1 MLQIILICLRRTIL
15 FMALLLSCSYSLMAH
30 AALNLELTQGKNA
43 ALPIA
48 VVPFAGQAAQ
58 STLAAASGS
67 NVAYIIQQDLQNS
80 GQFYATAWSK
90 MSQQPHAAAQFT
102 PKYWQQLGVDDVLVG
117 QVSALPAGRYKI
129 HFALLAVYPT
139 VKNANAANPSSNILL
154 SQDIAVAAGQLR
166 QAAHHISDVVY
177 KNLLGTPGVFSTR
190 IAYVNWYIGKRYDAA
205 SKSYQPR
212 YRWGLQLADA
222 DGYAVKTLL
231 TSPWPIMSP
240 AWSPDGKQIAYVSF
254 ENNQAQVFL
263 QQIASGRRQVISEAA
278 GINGAP
284 AFSPDGKSL
293 ALVLSL
299 AGHSSIYIMRLP
311 SGKPQPMMPAAM
323 SVGCI
328 DTEPTWAPDGKSVVF
343 TSDRGGSPQLYQYDL
358 TQPAQAPQRV
368 TFSGN
373 YNAHAAFLPNGKQL
387 VLMHRDRGSSIFSIA
402 KLNLSSGRL
411 QPLTT
416 DISSQA
422 PSVAPN
428 GQMVLYS
435 TRYGNNTI
443 LGEVSINGD
452 IKLRLPLQSDN
463 SVQKVE
469 VKDPAW
475 SPFLSLG
482 TN

>member
-1 MLQIILICLRRTIL
+1 
-15 FMALLLSCSYSLMAH
+15 
-30 AALNLELTQGKNA
+30 
-43 ALPIA
+43 
-48 VVPFAGQAAQ
+48 
-58 STLAAASGS
+58 
-67 NVAYIIQQDLQNS
+67 
-80 GQFYATAWSK
+80 
-90 MSQQPHAAAQFT
+90 
-102 PKYWQQLGVDDVLVG
+102 
-117 QVSALPAGRYKI
+117 
-129 HFALLAVYPT
+129 
-139 VKNANAANPSSNILL
+139 
-154 SQDIAVAAGQLR
+154 
-166 QAAHHISDVVY
+166 
-177 KNLLGTPGVFSTR
+177 
-190 IAYVNWYIGKRYDAA
+190 
-205 SKSYQPR
+205 
-212 YRWGLQLADA
+212 
-222 DGYAVKTLL
+222 
-231 TSPWPIMSP
+231 MSP

-311 SGKPQPMMPAAM
+311 NGKPQPMMPAAM

-358 TQPAQAPQRV
+358 TQPAQAPQRI

-463 SVQKVE
+463 SVQQVE

-475 SPFLSLG
+475 SPFISW
-482 TN
+482 NN